1 VYNRNRLSRFSALL
15 CAALCLSACA
25 AAPPAPAPA
34 AGAAESL
41 LAGDVTPLVGSVR
54 LRTVEAPLTPALSL
68 VVASFD
74 PGLPESTAG
83 LSRLGIFPE
92 IRRAEARFMPVLL
105 RQVLQESNA
114 WGPVRVLPEPQT
126 TAELQVD
133 GRILHSDG
141 RVLLLQVRAVD
152 AMGQVWLDRRYR
164 DESQPGDYVAG
175 SASDPFIDLYRQV
188 ANDLLAAYELQQSVA
203 LAQLPTI
210 ALLRQARILAPA
222 AFDGYLA
229 EEGALVSLRRAP
241 SEEDPMMARVQ
252 RIRDQ
257 EYRFIDAVDQQYVDL
272 FETMQ
277 PTYNLWR
284 QFGREQAEYREDYA
298 QRLAQR
304 DRAGP
309 RGTFAAMEQTYN
321 AFKWSKIQQQD
332 LEDLA
337 RGFNN
342 EVQPT
347 VLEASGSVY
356 RLSGSLENQYA
367 EWREILEQIFRIES
381 GLP

>member
-1 VYNRNRLSRFSALL
+1 
-15 CAALCLSACA
+15 
-25 AAPPAPAPA
+25 
-34 AGAAESL
+34 
-41 LAGDVTPLVGSVR
+41 
-54 LRTVEAPLTPALSL
+54 
-68 VVASFD
+68 
-74 PGLPESTAG
+74 
-83 LSRLGIFPE
+83 
-92 IRRAEARFMPVLL
+92 
-105 RQVLQESNA
+105 
-114 WGPVRVLPEPQT
+114 
-126 TAELQVD
+126 
-133 GRILHSDG
+133 
-141 RVLLLQVRAVD
+141 
-152 AMGQVWLDRRYR
+152 
-164 DESQPGDYVAG
+164 
-175 SASDPFIDLYRQV
+175 
-188 ANDLLAAYELQQSVA
+188 
-203 LAQLPTI
+203 
-210 ALLRQARILAPA
+210 
-222 AFDGYLA
+222 
-229 EEGALVSLRRAP
+229 
-241 SEEDPMMARVQ
+241 MMARVQ

-298 QRLAQR
+298 QRLSQR

>member
-1 VYNRNRLSRFSALL
+1 MHNRNRVKRASLLLSV
-15 CAALCLSACA
+15 ALCLCACA
-25 AAPPAPAPA
+25 TAPPEPAPGAEPAA
-34 AGAAESL
+34 AG
-41 LAGDVTPLVGSVR
+41 DTTPAVGNVA
-54 LRTVEAPLTPALSL
+54 LETVPSPLTPALAL

-74 PGLPESTAG
+74 PGLPVSTVG
-83 LSRLGIFPE
+83 LSRAGIFPE

-105 RQVLQESNA
+105 RQVLQTSNA
-114 WGPVRVLPEPQT
+114 WGPVRVLPEPQAS
-126 TAELQVD
+126 AELQVD

-141 RVLLLQVRAVD
+141 HLLVLQVRAVD
-152 AMGQVWLDRRYR
+152 AAGRVWLDRRYR
-164 DESQPGDYVAG
+164 DESQPGDFT
-175 SASDPFIDLYRQV
+175 ASGAEDPFIDLYRRV
-188 ANDLLAAYELQQSVA
+188 ANDLLAAYRQRASTE

-210 ALLRQARILAPA
+210 ALLRQARDLAPA
-222 AFDGYLA
+222 AFTGYLG
-229 EEGALVSLRRAP
+229 EDETGLSLRRAP
-241 SEEDPMMARVQ
+241 AEDDPMIARVQ

-284 QFGREQAEYREDYA
+284 QFGREQAEYREEYA
-298 QRLAQR
+298 QRLTQR
-304 DRAGP
+304 DKAGP
-309 RGTFAAMEQTYN
+309 RGTYAAMEQTYN

-356 RLSGSLENQYA
+356 QLSGSLESQYA
-367 EWREILEQIFRIES
+367 EWRDILGEIFRLES